1 MREKERKREVRLRG
15 FFLTLSSF
23 FAPLSFPLSFLPS
36 CSLASKKPIKSNQL
50 DGLAERM
57 RIFVTR
63 MRLSGDAQAKE
74 WLHLVRGEEVV

>member
-1 MREKERKREVRLRG
+1 
-15 FFLTLSSF
+15 
-23 FAPLSFPLSFLPS
+23 
-36 CSLASKKPIKSNQL
+36 
-50 DGLAERM
+50 M